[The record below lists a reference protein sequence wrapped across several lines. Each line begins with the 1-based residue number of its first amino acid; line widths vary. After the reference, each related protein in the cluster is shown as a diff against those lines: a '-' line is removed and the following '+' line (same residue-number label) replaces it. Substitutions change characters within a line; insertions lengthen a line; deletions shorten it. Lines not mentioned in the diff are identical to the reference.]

1 MNEPA
6 AADLQ
11 ASGILSGSAL
21 LLRKLADPF
30 AAEEIQW
37 KPGQVKGDRAL
48 ALAYINT
55 RAVMDRLDDV
65 LGPDSWEDRYEV
77 LASGD
82 VVCTLKCRV
91 GERWVR
97 KSDVGGPSEQP
108 DGGDRIKAA
117 FSDAFKRAAVKFGI
131 GRYIARLPRMWVDYD
146 VANRR
151 IKIPPTIPPKYLP
164 TVQSDRRQQPPAATS
179 QLRGTGRPVVAGI
192 PRITADECE
201 RLAKQLK
208 ASNISL
214 QSVLQHYDITRLDDL
229 PADQFKTVID
239 RADKLIS
246 EKAAQPV

>member
-30 AAEEIQW
+30 PAEEILW

-108 DGGDRIKAA
+108 DGGDRMKAA

-151 IKIPPTIPPKYLP
+151 IKAPPTIPPKYLP
-164 TVQSDRRQQPPAATS
+164 TPPDRRPQQTAPTS

-208 ASNISL
+208 SAHISL

-229 PADQFKTVID
+229 PADQFKAVID
-239 RADKLIS
+239 RADKVIS
-246 EKAAQPV
+246 GKAAEVV

>member
-1 MNEPA
+1 MHEPA

-21 LLRKLADPF
+21 LLRKLAECFP
-30 AAEEIQW
+30 AEEIQW

-82 VVCTLKCRV
+82 VVCTLRCRV
-91 GERWVR
+91 GERWVS

-108 DGGDRIKAA
+108 NSGDRMKSA

-131 GRYIARLPRMWVDYD
+131 GRYIGRLPRYWVGYD
-146 VANRR
+146 QQKRQLVN
-151 IKIPPTIPPKYLP
+151 PPTIPPKYLP
-164 TVQSDRRQQPPAATS
+164 VPIDRRPQQPATS
-179 QLRGTGRPVVAGI
+179 QLRGTGRPVVSGI

-208 ASNISL
+208 AAHISL

-229 PADQFKTVID
+229 PADQFKAVID

-246 EKAAQPV
+246 GKAAQPV